1 MMPSDESAAALQVA
15 DSKAAA
21 PAMPQTVKVEKTI
34 GLPAIGFCV
43 TQGEAATTLFVGMSD
58 FAVHRIDMAAEK
70 IEAIPIGQERHSS
83 YVTGLVRAGDKLV
96 SGGYDGALI
105 WWNMA
110 SGEVIRRV
118 ESAHS
123 KWVRML
129 AVSPDASRVASVADD
144 MTTRLWDTSSGDL
157 IATWGDYE
165 IKTPHGFP
173 AMLYAVTISRD
184 GRWLATG
191 DKTGIVL
198 VRDLAT
204 GQIAAR
210 LETPIMYT
218 WDPKARRHS
227 IGGIRSLAFSND
239 SAMLAIGGMGKVGNL
254 DHLDGSSR
262 VEVFRWQDNVRLYG
276 IEDNKLKGLV
286 EALHFGPGD
295 AWLAAGGGDNSGFV
309 TIYRMD
315 DGKLAAQEKVGS
327 HVHDFVFGTSPDTV
341 YAISHNQAAIIKL
354 T

>member
-1 MMPSDESAAALQVA
+1 M
-15 DSKAAA
+15 
-21 PAMPQTVKVEKTI
+21 MPQTVKIEKTI
-34 GLPAIGFCV
+34 GLPSIAFCV
-43 TQGEAATTLFVGMSD
+43 AQGEVATTLFVGMSD

-70 IEAIPIGQERHSS
+70 IEAVPISQEHHNS

-118 ESAHS
+118 EAAHS

-129 AVSPDASRVASVADD
+129 AVSPDGSRVASVADD
-144 MTTRLWDTSSGDL
+144 MTTRLWDAAAGDL

-165 IKTPHGFP
+165 TKTPHGFP
-173 AMLYAVTISRD
+173 SMLYAVTISPD

-198 VRDLAT
+198 VRDLAS
-204 GQIAAR
+204 GEIAAR
-210 LETPIMYT
+210 IETPIMYT

-227 IGGIRSLAFSND
+227 IGGIRSLAFSSDTNL
-239 SAMLAIGGMGKVGNL
+239 LAVGGMGKVGNI
-254 DHLDGSSR
+254 DHLEGSSR
-262 VEVFRWQDNVRLYG
+262 VEVFRWQDNARLYE

-286 EALHFGPGD
+286 ESLRFGPGD
-295 AWLAAGGGDNSGFV
+295 AWLAAAGGDNSGFV

-327 HVHDFVFGTSPDTV
+327 HVHDIAWGSTPDTLFAV
-341 YAISHNQAAIIKL
+341 GHNQAAIVKIS
-354 T
+354 

>member
-1 MMPSDESAAALQVA
+1 MLPNDEPIAEQQAAALV
-15 DSKAAA
+15 
-21 PAMPQTVKVEKTI
+21 MPQSVKIEKTI

-43 TQGEAATTLFVGMSD
+43 TQGDISTTLFVGMSD
-58 FAVHRIDMAAEK
+58 FAIHRVDMAAEK
-70 IEAIPIGQERHSS
+70 IEASPISDQRHNS
-83 YVTGLVRAGDKLV
+83 YVTGLVRAADKLI

-105 WWNMA
+105 WWNMT

-118 ESAHS
+118 ESAHA

-144 MTTRLWDTSSGDL
+144 MMTRLWDASSGDL

-165 IKTPHGFP
+165 AKTPHGFP
-173 AMLYAVTISRD
+173 SMLYAVTISPD

-191 DKTGIVL
+191 DKTGMVL

-204 GQIAAR
+204 GEIAAR
-210 LETPIMYT
+210 IETPVMYT

-239 SAMLAIGGMGKVGNL
+239 STLLAVGGMGKVGNI
-254 DHLDGSSR
+254 DHLEGSSR
-262 VEVFRWQDNVRLYG
+262 VEVFRWQDNVRLFE
-276 IEDNKLKGLV
+276 IEDNKFKGLV
-286 EALHFGPGD
+286 EALRFGPGD
-295 AWLAAGGGDNSGFV
+295 AWLAAAGGDNSGFV

-327 HVHDFVFGTSPDTV
+327 HVHDFVLGGSPDTI
-341 YAISHNQAAIIKL
+341 YAVGHNQAAIVKL
-354 T
+354 L

>member
-1 MMPSDESAAALQVA
+1 MTPSDESDTQPQTTEPTDAT
-15 DSKAAA
+15 
-21 PAMPQTVKVEKTI
+21 PTMPQTVKVEKTF

-43 TQGEAATTLFVGMSD
+43 TQGDAATTLFVGMSD
-58 FAVHRIDMAAEK
+58 FAVHRIDMAEEK
-70 IEAIPIGQERHSS
+70 IEAVPISPERHSS
-83 YVTGLVRAGDKLV
+83 YVTGLVRAGDKLI

-105 WWNMA
+105 WWDMA
-110 SGEVIRRV
+110 SGDVIRRV

-144 MTTRLWDTSSGDL
+144 LTTRLWDASSGDL

-165 IKTPHGFP
+165 TKTPHGFP
-173 AMLYAVTISRD
+173 SMLYAVTISPD

-198 VRDLAT
+198 VRDFAT
-204 GQIAAR
+204 GEIAAR
-210 LETPIMYT
+210 IETPVMYT
-218 WDPKARRHS
+218 WDPTARRHS
-227 IGGIRSLAFSND
+227 IGGIRSLAFSSD
-239 SAMLAIGGMGKVGNL
+239 SAMLAVGGMGKVGNI
-254 DHLDGSSR
+254 DHLEGSSR
-262 VEVFRWQDNVRLYG
+262 VEIFRWQDNVRVHE

-286 EALHFGPGD
+286 EALRFGPGD
-295 AWLAAGGGDNSGFV
+295 TWLAAAGGNNSGFV

-327 HVHDFVFGTSPDTV
+327 HVHDLAFGESPDTIYTV
-341 YAISHNQAAIIKL
+341 GHNQATIVKL
-354 T
+354 A